1 MQCKVIL
8 VSSTHL
14 FINLSL
20 NYKKKKKKKKKKRN
34 GQKEF
39 KKRRR
44 PEFVTASCSVMAAQC
59 TQHGMTIYKRTHQQA
74 HCLNATYTDP
84 SAQQLTF
91 CVSSTDLNWEMR
103 ASEIWA
109 PPSIDSSLRTAEMLC
124 TRTVLERRVSV
135 KMRAW

>member
-1 MQCKVIL
+1 
-8 VSSTHL
+8 
-14 FINLSL
+14 
-20 NYKKKKKKKKKKRN
+20 
-34 GQKEF
+34 
-39 KKRRR
+39 
-44 PEFVTASCSVMAAQC
+44 MAAHC
-59 TQHGMTIYKRTHQQA
+59 IQHGPTIYKPTHQPA
-74 HCLNATYTDP
+74 YCLNAMYTDP